1 MVRSGPLSLRRGC
14 VVPQV
19 KRKLWYREW
28 RKFKNGARKDNF
40 ELGHWVKATADPN
53 AGT

>member
-1 MVRSGPLSLRRGC
+1 MVSSGRGC
-14 VVPQV
+14 DAASEAEV
-19 KRKLWYREW
+19 WCREW
-28 RKFKNGARKDNF
+28 RKFKNGARKDKL